1 MAGYSAVKPKNVAFC
16 NVLKSDTAESYMY
29 EREVLFIA
37 YHVHHFKS
45 KLTLKNTANNSIKE
59 NAASKSILS
68 NPFK

>member
-1 MAGYSAVKPKNVAFC
+1 
-16 NVLKSDTAESYMY
+16 MY

-37 YHVHHFKS
+37 YHVNHFKS